1 MKKEH
6 LDNLYLNCM
15 KDEQEIF
22 GITLP
27 MTLLYKHLF
36 NEGTSILQHT
46 FGLSHSEMDVLAALY
61 FNGKTMSPT
70 DLYEAT
76 IFSSGGMTKV
86 LKKLQEKGFISRVPS
101 DKDKR
106 SMLVHIEHEGEEMVE
121 KSIKLLVEKDNE
133 VFDILDSNEK
143 EFMLKIFKK
152 LVYSLFQKE

>member
-6 LDNLYLNCM
+6 LDNLYCNCM

-22 GITLP
+22 GVTIP
-27 MTLLYKHLF
+27 MALLYKHLF
-36 NEGTSILQHT
+36 NEGTSILQYT

-70 DLYEAT
+70 ELYEAT

-86 LKKLQEKGFISRVPS
+86 LKKLQEKGFISRIPS

-106 SMLVHIEHEGEEMVE
+106 SMLVHIEHKGEIVVE
-121 KSIKLLVEKDNE
+121 KSMKLLVKKDNE
-133 VFDILDSNEK
+133 VFDILDSEEK
-143 EFMLKIFKK
+143 AFMLKIFKK
-152 LVYSLFQKE
+152 LVYSLFQKK

>member
-27 MTLLYKHLF
+27 ITLLYKHLF
-36 NEGTSILQHT
+36 NEGTTILQNT
-46 FGLSHSEMDVLAALY
+46 YGLSHSEMDVLAALY
-61 FNGKTMSPT
+61 FNGKTMTPT

-86 LKKLQEKGFISRVPS
+86 LKKLQEKGFISRMASVE
-101 DKDKR
+101 DKR
-106 SMLVHIEHEGEEMVE
+106 SMLVHIEHEGEIIVE
-121 KSIKLLVEKDNE
+121 KSMKLLVEKDNE
-133 VFDILDSNEK
+133 IFDILDSEER
-143 EFMLKIFKK
+143 EFLLKVFKK